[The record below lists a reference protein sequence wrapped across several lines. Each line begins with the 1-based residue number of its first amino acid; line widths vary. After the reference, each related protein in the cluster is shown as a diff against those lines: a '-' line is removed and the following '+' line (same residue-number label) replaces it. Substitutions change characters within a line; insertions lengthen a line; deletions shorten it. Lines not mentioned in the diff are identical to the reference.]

1 MPPSALAENRQLNED
16 GHEVRYTDQKLI
28 YFSSA
33 SEYTH
38 RFVQKLNI
46 GSARIPLYASESELI
61 ATEPYVLL
69 IPTYG
74 GENGKRS
81 VLPQILRF
89 LRIEQNR
96 QLLRGVIGSGNTN
109 FGTAYC
115 LAAKKIA
122 AKCQVPVLYTFE
134 LMGTSEDVLN
144 VKEGLDTFWT
154 HTSQMQK

>member
-1 MPPSALAENRQLNED
+1 MPPSALAENQQLDEAS
-16 GHEVRYTDQKLI
+16 HAVQYTDQKLI

-46 GSARIPLYASESELI
+46 GSARIPLFAREPELI
-61 ATEPYVLL
+61 ATKPYVLV

-74 GENGKRS
+74 GENGKRA
-81 VLPQILRF
+81 VLPQILNF
-89 LRIEQNR
+89 LRNEQNR
-96 QLLRGVIGSGNTN
+96 RLLQGVIGSGNTN
-109 FGTAYC
+109 FGTTYC
-115 LAAKKIA
+115 LAAKRVA

-134 LMGTSEDVLN
+134 LMGTSEDVHK

-154 HTSQMQK
+154 LKSQKRT

>member
-1 MPPSALAENRQLNED
+1 MPPSALAENRQLDED
-16 GHEVRYTDQKLI
+16 GREVQYTDQKLI

-38 RFVQKLNI
+38 RFVQKLHT
-46 GSARIPLYASESELI
+46 GSARIPLFASEPDLI
-61 ATEPYVLL
+61 ATEPYVLV

-74 GENGKRS
+74 GENGKRA

-89 LRIEQNR
+89 LRSEQNR
-96 QLLRGVIGSGNTN
+96 LLLQGVIGSGNTN
-109 FGTAYC
+109 FGTTYC

-122 AKCQVPVLYTFE
+122 AKCNVPVLYTFE
-134 LMGTSEDVLN
+134 LMGTSEDVSK

-154 HTSQMQK
+154 LKSQKRT

>member
-1 MPPSALAENRQLNED
+1 MPPSALAENRQLDED
-16 GHEVRYTDQKLI
+16 GREVRYTDQQLI

-38 RFVQKLNI
+38 RFVQKLDL
-46 GSARIPLYASESELI
+46 GSARIPLYSTEPELI

-81 VLPQILRF
+81 VLPQILKF
-89 LRIEQNR
+89 LRSEQNR
-96 QLLRGVIGSGNTN
+96 RLLQGIIGSGNTN
-109 FGTAYC
+109 FGAAYC
-115 LAAKKIA
+115 LAAKKVA
-122 AKCQVPVLYTFE
+122 AKCNVPVLYTFE
-134 LMGTSEDVLN
+134 LMGTSEDVLK

-154 HTSQMQK
+154 LKSQKRT